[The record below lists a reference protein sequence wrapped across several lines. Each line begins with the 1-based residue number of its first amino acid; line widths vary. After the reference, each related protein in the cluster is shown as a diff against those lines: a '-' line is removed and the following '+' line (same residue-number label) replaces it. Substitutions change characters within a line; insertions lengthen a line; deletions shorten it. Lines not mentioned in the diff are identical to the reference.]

1 MMSWDSKKTGHSWKE
16 KLKKNNL
23 NIFILSP
30 SEKNDRRSSRGA
42 WKRLSEISLCLWNEI
57 IRSIDSEWL
66 IFPNASLSGK
76 A

>member
-1 MMSWDSKKTGHSWKE
+1 MSWDSKKPGPFLE
-16 KLKKNNL
+16 RKLKKNGL

-30 SEKNDRRSSRGA
+30 SEKNDRRSSWGA
-42 WKRLSEISLCLWNEI
+42 WKLLSEISLCLWNEI